1 MIKHSRF
8 AATLAFSVVAAAPA
22 VAQEVNEGWRVSV
35 TPYLWVSAV
44 DTKVT
49 DRSSGQTVKSSAD
62 FGDLLSDLSAVPFIG
77 KGEVQY
83 KRVGVYADVI
93 YLKLSSKQ
101 TLDRPL
107 LPPIEAKG
115 DVATTTVTASAFY
128 RVVESDRLNVDLL
141 GGLRYAKVK
150 LDLDFQ
156 GARVG
161 LSRDASKSGTEPI
174 VGVRATQR
182 IGSRSSLTGYGDY
195 GGFGGST
202 TTWQL
207 YATYNYQWTPK
218 LTASAGYR
226 YMAIEI
232 DRRNVKTEVDLSG
245 PLLALTYRF

>member
-1 MIKHSRF
+1 MIRHLWF
-8 AATLAFSVVAAAPA
+8 AATLAFSVGAAAPA
-22 VAQEVNEGWRVSV
+22 FAQDVNDGWRVSV
-35 TPYLWVSAV
+35 TPYLWVSSV
-44 DTKVT
+44 DTKVK
-49 DRSSGQTVKSSAD
+49 DSSSGQSVDSSVS
-62 FGDLLSDLSAVPFIG
+62 FGDVLSNLSAVPIIG

-83 KRVGVYADVI
+83 RRLGVYADVI
-93 YLKLSSKQ
+93 YLKLSSKE

-107 LPPIEAKG
+107 LPPIQAKG
-115 DVATTTVTASAFY
+115 DVTTTTVTASAFY

-150 LDLDFQ
+150 LDLNIQ
-156 GARVG
+156 GVRFG

-182 IGSRSSLTGYGDY
+182 IGSRSSLTGYADY

-218 LTASAGYR
+218 LTGSAGYR
-226 YMAIEI
+226 YLAIET
-232 DRRNVKTEVDLSG
+232 DRRVSTNVDLSG